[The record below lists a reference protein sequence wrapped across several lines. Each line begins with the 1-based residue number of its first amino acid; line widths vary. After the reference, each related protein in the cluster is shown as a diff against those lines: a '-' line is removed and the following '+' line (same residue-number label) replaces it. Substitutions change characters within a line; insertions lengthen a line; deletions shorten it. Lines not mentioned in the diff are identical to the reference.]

1 MRVVHRDGTTS
12 GCSFSAAQSR
22 LPCAVHARIREEIG
36 AACDPRSVL
45 TLPFTDARF
54 RALRD
59 AAEQHLRTLLEVPE
73 GWEVLFM
80 QGGASA
86 QFGLVPLN
94 LASPGTVADYVQTG
108 HWSTRAMDEAS
119 GVVRVSVV
127 ATSAHRQFDH
137 VPDPMSWRHTPAA
150 AYLHVTDN
158 ETADGVE
165 HHRMPCGVDAP
176 LVSDMTSS
184 FLTRRVPL
192 AAYGAIYAGAQKNL
206 GVAGLTVVLV
216 RRDLLGRPHAWVP
229 APFDY
234 GRQAAADSMVNT
246 PPTFAIYVAGLVF
259 EWLLEQGGLG
269 VMEALSQRKS
279 DALYAAID
287 GSEGFFR
294 CRAQPGS
301 RSRVSVCF
309 DLADAAHTPVFL
321 SSAHAEGLEGLAGH
335 SRIGGLRAG
344 LYNAVSPEDVGALI
358 DFMREFRRRYQ

>member
-1 MRVVHRDGTTS
+1 MPLVRRGGTTAART
-12 GCSFSAAQSR
+12 FSASQSR
-22 LPCAVHARIREEIG
+22 LPRAVHARIREEIG
-36 AACDPRSVL
+36 TACESGSVL
-45 TLPFTDARF
+45 TVPFTDARF
-54 RALRD
+54 RAMRD
-59 AAEQHLRTLLEVPE
+59 AAEQRLRTLLEVPE

-86 QFGLVPLN
+86 QFGIVPLN
-94 LASPGTVADYVQTG
+94 LASPGAVADYVQTG

-119 GVVRVSVV
+119 GVVRVTVA

-137 VPDPMSWRHTPAA
+137 VPDPASWRHTPGA

-158 ETADGVE
+158 ETADGVQ
-165 HHRMPCGVDAP
+165 HHCVPCGVHAP

-184 FLTRRVPL
+184 FLTRGVAL
-192 AAYGAIYAGAQKNL
+192 SAYAVIYAGAQKNL

-216 RRDLLGRPHAWVP
+216 RRDLLGRPHPWVP

-259 EWLLEQGGLG
+259 EWLLEQGGLPA
-269 VMEALSQRKS
+269 VEALSQCKS
-279 DALYAAID
+279 DALYAEID
-287 GSEGFFR
+287 GSDGFFR

-309 DLADAAHTPVFL
+309 DLADAALTPVFL
-321 SSAHAEGLEGLAGH
+321 SSAHEEGLEGLAGH
-335 SRIGGLRAG
+335 GRVGGLRAG
-344 LYNAVSPEDVGALI
+344 LYNAVSREDVDVLI
-358 DFMREFRRRYQ
+358 DFMRDFRRRYQ